1 MFIKAVKKK
10 NKGSDK
16 EYIQHRLV
24 ESYRTEK
31 GPRQRLILNLG
42 SLDLP
47 KKDWKLL
54 ANKIEEIVTGQSAL
68 SFYDEK
74 IESLAFHFAQIILQ
88 KQTLK
93 HVPQEQDDHLKQFEQ
108 VDLNSISNSQAR
120 TLGAECIGYSMFTLL
135 ELDSCLEKLGFNE
148 KQLSLAATSI
158 IGKLVFPASELRTR
172 DWAKNL
178 SAIDEILEADFTH
191 LSHNALYRISDS
203 LLEHKDEIERHLA
216 KKEKNLF
223 SLEEKIILYDLTNTY
238 FEGTARDNKKAK
250 RGRSKEKR
258 YDCPLVTLGLVI
270 DEDGFPKRSKI
281 LEGNVSE
288 PKTLLGFLEAL
299 QNNKIKKDQSTSVPK
314 RYITVALDAGIATE
328 DNLALLKSQGYD
340 YVVVA
345 RNKPVPFSE
354 IQPEQLLTIK
364 NDNHN
369 KVDVQLIKKGDE
381 NVLYC
386 QSFLKGQ
393 KEQSMKNL
401 FQQRFEQDL
410 DQAARAVHKK
420 GGTKKYDK
428 VLEKIGRL
436 KEKYSRISSYYQI
449 KVKQKDGI
457 ATSITWEF
465 FRKEQA
471 EERFS
476 GSYYLR
482 TTRMDLDE
490 KQIWSLYVMLTN
502 IEDAF
507 RSLKF
512 ELGLRPIYHQKE
524 ERSDAHLFITIL
536 AYHLLNALQTR
547 LKSQGIHMRW
557 ERIREL
563 MSSHIRVTTSFTTKD
578 KRRIHMRKSTDPE
591 PFHRQIYKTLNI
603 NCSQMKTKTIEF

>member
-54 ANKIEEIVTGQSAL
+54 ANRIEEIVTGQSAL

-93 HVPQEQDDHLKQFEQ
+93 HVPQEQDDHPRQFEQ

-120 TLGAECIGYSMFTLL
+120 TLGAEYIGYSMFTLL

-238 FEGTARDNKKAK
+238 FEGTARGNKKAK

-288 PKTLLGFLEAL
+288 PKTLLGFLEVL
-299 QNNKIKKDQSTSVPK
+299 QNNKIKKDQSTSAPK
-314 RYITVALDAGIATE
+314 RHITVALDAGIATE
-328 DNLALLKSQGYD
+328 DNLELLKSQGYD

-345 RNKPVPFSE
+345 RNKPVSLSE
-354 IQPEQLLTIK
+354 IQPDQLLTIK
-364 NDNHN
+364 NDKHN
-369 KVDVQLIKKGDE
+369 KVEVQLIKKGDE

-386 QSFLKGQ
+386 KSFLKGQ

-401 FQQRFEQDL
+401 FQHRFEQDL
-410 DQAARAVHKK
+410 DQAANAVHKK
-420 GGTKKYDK
+420 GGTKRYDK

-436 KEKYSRISSYYQI
+436 KEKYSGISRYYEI
-449 KVKQKDGI
+449 KVEQKDGI

-465 FRKEQA
+465 SRKEQA

-547 LKSQGIHMRW
+547 LKNQGIHMRW
-557 ERIREL
+557 ERMREL
-563 MSSHIRVTTSFTTKD
+563 MSSHIRVTTLFTTKD

-591 PFHRQIYKTLNI
+591 PFHRQIYKALNI
-603 NCSQMKTKTIEF
+603 NCSPMKTKTIEF

>member
-578 KRRIHMRKSTDPE
+578 NRRIHMRKSTDPE